1 VLWSLSRPLNALRVT
16 ILAAMVGALAGV
28 LAIPWLR
35 EQFAL
40 ALPPAPV
47 LFGVGV
53 LLAVVG
59 LAIEVVHRKIG

>member
-1 VLWSLSRPLNALRVT
+1 
-16 ILAAMVGALAGV
+16 V

-40 ALPPAPV
+40 ALPPAGV
-47 LFGVGV
+47 LFDVAV

-59 LAIEVVHRKIG
+59 AAIDVVHRRIG

>member
-1 VLWSLSRPLNALRVT
+1 
-16 ILAAMVGALAGV
+16 VGALAGV

-40 ALPPAPV
+40 ALPPASV
-47 LFGVGV
+47 LIGVAV

-59 LAIEVVHRKIG
+59 AAIEVVHRKIG